1 VADSAALVAPAGD
14 EAADRRRSLWQMG
27 VVSAGRAVPGGI
39 QLALPLDAP
48 APPALAELSDW
59 ERLVADYGTTRIS
72 ISQHPLEL
80 LRPDLPADIASSR
93 ALERLPNE
101 RPVTIAG
108 LVVARQRPATANGIT
123 FMLLEDEWG
132 TINLIVPP
140 PVFKR
145 HRMVVRAEP
154 FVMARGR
161 LERREGVINVLV
173 SELWRIERPDLPQAV
188 VKHIEPPVPGETGRP
203 REDRSERVA
212 VAAGG
217 DLRAVLPTPH
227 SFGRRGR

>member
-1 VADSAALVAPAGD
+1 
-14 EAADRRRSLWQMG
+14 M
-27 VVSAGRAVPGGI
+27 
-39 QLALPLDAP
+39 
-48 APPALAELSDW
+48 
-59 ERLVADYGTTRIS
+59 ADYGTTRIS
-72 ISQHPLEL
+72 ITQHPLEL
-80 LRPDLPADIASSR
+80 LRPDLPAETASSR
-93 ALERLPNE
+93 ALERLPND

-140 PVFKR
+140 PVYKR

-173 SELWRIERPDLPQAV
+173 SELWRLERPDLPQAV
-188 VKHIEPPVPGETGRP
+188 VKHIEPPVPGETGRQRQDP
-203 REDRSERVA
+203 RELVA
-212 VAAGG
+212 AAGG